1 MAVTIK
7 DIAKIAEV
15 SPSTVSRVID
25 GNPRISRETS
35 EKIKKV
41 MQQLDYH
48 PNMLARS
55 LARKNTRIVGTL
67 MPGTNENAFKHPFFT
82 EILRGITT
90 QANKSG
96 YNILISSAA
105 TPQGEKKVI
114 GDFAKN
120 GIAEGLILMTSRNN
134 DTVIRELTEM
144 SFPFVLV
151 GNPDGYDGITW
162 VDNDNVEAG
171 RRLTGHLIERGSR
184 EIAFLG
190 LSDEY
195 HVVRDRFD
203 GYKKALAENGIVYD
217 DALVVRGA
225 FMDGRG
231 SEMTKEL
238 LSRKRGFTGIVAADD
253 YMALDAIRA
262 LGQAGLKVPQ
272 DVLVAGF
279 NNIPLTDYLSP
290 TLTSVDINAHE
301 LGRKAFQL
309 IRSSIE
315 GKDRK
320 PSHKLVSIRMIE
332 RESTMGFGQSPRQE

>member
-25 GNPRISRETS
+25 GNPRISSETS

-55 LARKNTRIVGTL
+55 LARKNTKIVGTL
-67 MPGTNENAFKHPFFT
+67 MPGTSENAFKHPFFT
-82 EILRGITT
+82 EILRGITS
-90 QANKSG
+90 QAYKCG

-105 TPQGEKKVI
+105 TPQGEKKI
-114 GDFAKN
+114 IWDFATS

-134 DTVIRELTEM
+134 DTVIRELMEM
-144 SFPFVLV
+144 PFPFVLV

-162 VDNDNVEAG
+162 VDNNNMEAG
-171 RRLTGHLIERGSR
+171 RRLTEHFIARGSR
-184 EIAFLG
+184 KIAFLG

-203 GYKKALAENGIVYD
+203 GYREALAENGIAYD

-225 FMDGRG
+225 FMGGRG
-231 SEMTKEL
+231 GEMTKEL
-238 LSRKRGFTGIVAADD
+238 LSRQKAFTGIVAADD
-253 YMALDAIRA
+253 YMAFDAIKV
-262 LGQAGLKVPQ
+262 LSQAGLKVPQ

-279 NNIPLTDYLSP
+279 NNIPLSDYLSP

-309 IRSSIE
+309 IRSVIE
-315 GKDRK
+315 EKDYK
-320 PSHKLVSIRMIE
+320 PSHKLVGINIIA
-332 RESTMGFGQSPRQE
+332 RESTMGFGRTSQQG